1 MPCLLVTLIVTAIH
15 PFITYVK
22 FFTLYLNIAPGGI
35 ILQDGELNQT
45 KTCLFGLAKDME
57 KVRAFEQVFIKLMRR
72 YMNI

>member
-1 MPCLLVTLIVTAIH
+1 MFVLFL
-15 PFITYVK
+15 K
-22 FFTLYLNIAPGGI
+22 IAPGGI

-72 YMNI
+72 Y